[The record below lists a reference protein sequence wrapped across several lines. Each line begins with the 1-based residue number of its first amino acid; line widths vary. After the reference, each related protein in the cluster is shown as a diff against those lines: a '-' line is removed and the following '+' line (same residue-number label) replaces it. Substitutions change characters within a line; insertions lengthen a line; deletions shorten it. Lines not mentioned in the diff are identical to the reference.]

1 MVYVSLKSEVDHER
15 QQDVETK
22 KRLKM
27 YELKMNSETD
37 ITHRITTKLSALGSF

>member
-22 KRLKM
+22 KTFKNVRIEN
-27 YELKMNSETD
+27 ELRN
-37 ITHRITTKLSALGSF
+37 